1 MKGFVWLSTLAIA
14 FAAVPGVR
22 AAPSTPLSPAV
33 AQQFAVCAAQKYEGA
48 ELLATQPGSDEEADV
63 FAEFARRG
71 CAVTSDV
78 QTLRGALAEHLFKAD
93 FGSVGGRP
101 KRDTIEVFTF
111 DTSDLASMDA
121 ESRRRLYRVAFG
133 ACVASMDSERSASL
147 LRTPSGSADEAKAI
161 SELNAALPRC
171 LDEGERLD
179 LGKAELRGL
188 VAEGVY
194 RMALAM
200 TLDGPVVV
208 TGTRDPSR
216 SVTCKNLDVTGT
228 RFKRQVCLTAAQW
241 KTHELQTEYSNRE
254 AKRRAELY
262 NEMKTLCEAMA
273 NWGEGGGTC
282 LMR

>member
-14 FAAVPGVR
+14 LATAPVGE
-22 AAPSTPLSPAV
+22 AAPSPPLSAAV
-33 AQQFAVCAAQKYEGA
+33 AQQFAVCASQKYEGA
-48 ELLATQPGSDEEADV
+48 ELLATQPGSDEEAEV

-71 CAVTSDV
+71 CPVNSDV
-78 QTLRGALAEHLFKAD
+78 QTLRGALAEQLFKAD

-121 ESRRRLYRVAFG
+121 ASRKRLYLVAFG
-133 ACVASMDSERSASL
+133 ACVASMDSERSAGL
-147 LRTPSGSADEAKAI
+147 LQTPAGSADEARVI

-171 LDEGERLD
+171 LDKGERLD

-188 VAEGVY
+188 LAEGVY
-194 RMALAM
+194 RMALAL

-216 SVTCKNLDVTGT
+216 SVTCKNLNVTGT
-228 RFKRQVCLTAAQW
+228 RLKHQVCLTEAQW
-241 KTHELQTEYSNRE
+241 KTRELQEEYSNRE
-254 AKRRAELY
+254 AKRRANLY